1 MEIRIGSYYDPKEN
15 EEIENIEDMK
25 EYEVFECGDFIR
37 EIEKRMKMMWSYGNS
52 WYIHCKFYNK
62 FNFYSY

>member
-15 EEIENIEDMK
+15 EEIENIKDVR

-37 EIEKRMKMMWSYGNS
+37 EVERLIKG
-52 WYIHCKFYNK
+52 
-62 FNFYSY
+62 